1 MNLTKIIEFVKGT
14 FLENGKA
21 SSKRATLFA
30 VVLLLGYVVIRYSDH
45 SNSVEMA
52 LVLTGLICSLVGI
65 TVYGGVKS
73 VLKSDASKR
82 KDDTSKRKDDTTA

>member
-1 MNLTKIIEFVKGT
+1 MNSTKIIDFIKQT
-14 FLENGKA
+14 FQENGKA

-30 VVLLLGYVVIRYSDH
+30 VVILLAYVVIRYTDH

-73 VLKSDASKR
+73 IM
-82 KDDTSKRKDDTTA
+82 KDDTSKRNDDTTT

>member
-1 MNLTKIIEFVKGT
+1 VNSTKIIDFIKQT
-14 FLENGKA
+14 FQENGKA

-30 VVLLLGYVVIRYSDH
+30 VVLLLGYVVIRYTDH

-73 VLKSDASKR
+73 VLKSDTTKR
-82 KDDTSKRKDDTTA
+82 KDDVTT

>member
-1 MNLTKIIEFVKGT
+1 VNSTKIIDFIKQT
-14 FLENGKA
+14 FQENGKA

-30 VVLLLGYVVIRYSDH
+30 VVVLLGYVVIRYTDH

-73 VLKSDASKR
+73 IMKG
-82 KDDTSKRKDDTTA
+82 DDTSKRNDDTKSE

>member
-1 MNLTKIIEFVKGT
+1 VNSTKIIDFIKQT
-14 FLENGKA
+14 FQENGRA

-30 VVLLLGYVVIRYSDH
+30 VVLLLAYVVIRYTDY

-73 VLKSDASKR
+73 VLKSDAPKR
-82 KDDTSKRKDDTTA
+82 KDDVTT

>member
-1 MNLTKIIEFVKGT
+1 MNKAIDFIKQT
-14 FLENGKA
+14 FQENGKA

-30 VVLLLGYVVIRYSDH
+30 VVLLLGYVVIRYTDH

-73 VLKSDASKR
+73 IMKG
-82 KDDTSKRKDDTTA
+82 DDTSKRNDDTTT

>member
-1 MNLTKIIEFVKGT
+1 MNWIKIIDFVKQS
-14 FLENGKA
+14 FQENGKA

-30 VVLLLGYVVIRYSDH
+30 VVVLLGYVVIRYTDH
-45 SNSVEMA
+45 NNSVEMA

-73 VLKSDASKR
+73 TLK
-82 KDDTSKRKDDTTA
+82 DTPNKV

>member
-1 MNLTKIIEFVKGT
+1 MNWIKIIEKIIEFIKQT
-14 FLENGKA
+14 FQENGRG

-30 VVLLLGYVVIRYSDH
+30 IVVMLGYVVIRYTDY

-52 LVLTGLICSLVGI
+52 LVLTSLICSLVGI

-73 VLKSDASKR
+73 VLKK
-82 KDDTSKRKDDTTA
+82 DTSKQNSKTTA

>member
-1 MNLTKIIEFVKGT
+1 MNSTKIIDFIKQT
-14 FLENGKA
+14 FQENGKA

-30 VVLLLGYVVIRYSDH
+30 VVLLLGYVVIRYTDH

-73 VLKSDASKR
+73 VLKSDATKR
-82 KDDTSKRKDDTTA
+82 KDDVTT

>member
-1 MNLTKIIEFVKGT
+1 MNKAIDFIRQT
-14 FLENGKA
+14 FQENGKA

-30 VVLLLGYVVIRYSDH
+30 VVILLAYVVIRYTTPL
-45 SNSVEMA
+45 NAVEMA

-73 VLKSDASKR
+73 VLNG
-82 KDDTSKRKDDTTA
+82 DTSKRNDYTTT

>member
-1 MNLTKIIEFVKGT
+1 VNSTKIIDFIKQT
-14 FLENGKA
+14 FQENGKG

-30 VVLLLGYVVIRYSDH
+30 VVLLLGYVVIRYTDH

-73 VLKSDASKR
+73 IMKN
-82 KDDTSKRKDDTTA
+82 DDTSKRNDDTTT

>member
-1 MNLTKIIEFVKGT
+1 VNSTKIIDFIKQT
-14 FLENGKA
+14 FQENGKG

-30 VVLLLGYVVIRYSDH
+30 VVLLLGYVVIRYTDH

-73 VLKSDASKR
+73 IMKG
-82 KDDTSKRKDDTTA
+82 DDTSKRNDDTTT

>member
-1 MNLTKIIEFVKGT
+1 MNSTKIIDFIKQT
-14 FLENGKA
+14 FQENGKA

-30 VVLLLGYVVIRYSDH
+30 VVILLGYVVIRYTDH

-73 VLKSDASKR
+73 VLKSDATKR
-82 KDDTSKRKDDTTA
+82 KEDVTT

>member
-1 MNLTKIIEFVKGT
+1 MNSTKIINFIKQT
-14 FLENGKA
+14 FQENGKA

-30 VVLLLGYVVIRYSDH
+30 VVLLLGYVVIRYTDH

-73 VLKSDASKR
+73 VLKSDATKR
-82 KDDTSKRKDDTTA
+82 NGDTTT

>member
-1 MNLTKIIEFVKGT
+1 VNSTKIIDFIKQT
-14 FLENGKA
+14 FQENGKA

-30 VVLLLGYVVIRYSDH
+30 VVLLLGYVVIRYTDH

-73 VLKSDASKR
+73 VLKSNAP
-82 KDDTSKRKDDTTA
+82 KRKDDTTT

>member
-1 MNLTKIIEFVKGT
+1 VNSTKIIDFIKQT
-14 FLENGKA
+14 FQENGKG

-30 VVLLLGYVVIRYSDH
+30 VVLLLSYVVIRYTDH

-73 VLKSDASKR
+73 IMKG
-82 KDDTSKRKDDTTA
+82 DDTSKRNDDTTT

>member
-1 MNLTKIIEFVKGT
+1 VNSTKIIDFIKQT
-14 FLENGKA
+14 FQENGKA

-30 VVLLLGYVVIRYSDH
+30 VVILLAYVVIRYTDH

-73 VLKSDASKR
+73 VLKSDTTKR
-82 KDDTSKRKDDTTA
+82 KEDVTT

>member
-1 MNLTKIIEFVKGT
+1 VNSTKIIDFIKQT
-14 FLENGKA
+14 FQENGKA

-30 VVLLLGYVVIRYSDH
+30 VVVMLGYVVYRFTDV
-45 SNSVEMA
+45 SNAVEMA

-73 VLKSDASKR
+73 IMKGDDKSD
-82 KDDTSKRKDDTTA
+82 TTT

>member
-1 MNLTKIIEFVKGT
+1 MNKAIDFIKQT
-14 FLENGKA
+14 FQENGKA

-30 VVLLLGYVVIRYSDH
+30 VVVLLGYVVIRYTDH

-73 VLKSDASKR
+73 IMKG
-82 KDDTSKRKDDTTA
+82 DDTSKRNDDTTT

>member
-1 MNLTKIIEFVKGT
+1 MNSTKIIDFIKQT
-14 FLENGKA
+14 FQENGKA

-30 VVLLLGYVVIRYSDH
+30 VVLLLAYVVIRYTDH

-73 VLKSDASKR
+73 IMKGDAPKR
-82 KDDTSKRKDDTTA
+82 NDDVTA

>member
-1 MNLTKIIEFVKGT
+1 VNWTKIIDFVKQT
-14 FLENGKA
+14 FQENGKG

-30 VVLLLGYVVIRYSDH
+30 VVVLLGYVVIRYTDH

-73 VLKSDASKR
+73 IMKN
-82 KDDTSKRKDDTTA
+82 DDTSKRNDDTTT

>member
-1 MNLTKIIEFVKGT
+1 MNKAIEFIKQT
-14 FLENGKA
+14 FQENGKA

-30 VVLLLGYVVIRYSDH
+30 VVLLLGYVVIRYTNH

-73 VLKSDASKR
+73 IMKG
-82 KDDTSKRKDDTTA
+82 DTTPKE

>member
-1 MNLTKIIEFVKGT
+1 MNSTKIIDFIKQT
-14 FLENGKA
+14 FQENGKA

-30 VVLLLGYVVIRYSDH
+30 VVLLLGYVVIRYTDH

-73 VLKSDASKR
+73 VLKSDTTKR
-82 KDDTSKRKDDTTA
+82 KDDVTT

>member
-1 MNLTKIIEFVKGT
+1 VNSTKIIDFVKQT
-14 FLENGKA
+14 FQENGKA

-30 VVLLLGYVVIRYSDH
+30 VVVMLGYVVYRFTDT
-45 SNSVEMA
+45 NNAVEMA

-73 VLKSDASKR
+73 IMKGDSTQKE
-82 KDDTSKRKDDTTA
+82 

>member
-1 MNLTKIIEFVKGT
+1 MNSTKIIDFIKQT
-14 FLENGKA
+14 FQENGKA

-30 VVLLLGYVVIRYSDH
+30 VVVLLSYVVIRYTDH

-52 LVLTGLICSLVGI
+52 LVLTGVICSLVGI

-73 VLKSDASKR
+73 VLKSDAPKR
-82 KDDTSKRKDDTTA
+82 NDDVTA

>member
-1 MNLTKIIEFVKGT
+1 MNSTKIINFIKQT
-14 FLENGKA
+14 FQENGKA

-30 VVLLLGYVVIRYSDH
+30 VVILLGYVVIRYTDH

-73 VLKSDASKR
+73 VLKSDAPKR
-82 KDDTSKRKDDTTA
+82 NSETTT